1 MLWFGLVWCGEI
13 LVRCGA
19 LILGS
24 GVVRFGGVVVWCGVA
39 IRVSMFIVPLIS
51 RYHFVTSITNK
62 KVFLKKY
69 FHIETDK
76 ECVRCV
82 LTTDLAI
89 DAFQILI
96 LPR

>member
-1 MLWFGLVWCGEI
+1 M
-13 LVRCGA
+13 
-19 LILGS
+19 
-24 GVVRFGGVVVWCGVA
+24 VRFGGVVVWCGVA